1 MGKRRDKS
9 EESSK
14 KAFHYVDRVGS
25 EPFIIPDS
33 YSQIDPAQ
41 MQELQMPEGSLGYT
55 IATDNATGIIICCEV
70 PPETAMPFDSPKD
83 LIHYLHESMN
93 ENQGIIEVKNGN
105 CRNGGRF
112 VYYIMKYWY
121 GEDHISSRV
130 CGYQLNFNLEIGKK
144 VYFISGSFDEAGMT
158 GQRDSIGLMLLTNE
172 KEQTGQPV
180 DLTDIMEHDWFI
192 DPYDPDY
199 TKGFLMN
206 RSEVPELDSMFPGH
220 PLSVTRSLVSF
231 VVENN

>member
-1 MGKRRDKS
+1 MGKRKDKS

-25 EPFIIPDS
+25 EPFKIPDS

-55 IATDNATGIIICCEV
+55 IATDNATGIIIC
-70 PPETAMPFDSPKD
+70 
-83 LIHYLHESMN
+83 
-93 ENQGIIEVKNGN
+93 
-105 CRNGGRF
+105 RNGGRF

-130 CGYQLNFNLEIGKK
+130 CGYQLNFNFEIGKK

-231 VVENN
+231 VLENN